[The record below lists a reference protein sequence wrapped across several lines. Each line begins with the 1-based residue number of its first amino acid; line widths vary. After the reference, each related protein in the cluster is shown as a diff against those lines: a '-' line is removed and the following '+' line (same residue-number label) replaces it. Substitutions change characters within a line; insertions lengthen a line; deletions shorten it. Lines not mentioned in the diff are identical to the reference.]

1 MLSTASSLPV
11 ARNLAHWP
19 NSIRQANSIIQDK
32 AGNLVNIMSEAALA
46 AAMES
51 MMKELQDLKGLMN
64 SMDVAMSE
72 SLCDTSISLG
82 PSQRANCN

>member
-1 MLSTASSLPV
+1 M

-46 AAMES
+46 VAMES
-51 MMKELQDLKGLMN
+51 MMKELQDLKGQMN

-72 SLCDTSISLG
+72 SLRDTSISLG